1 MRLSVVLMPVTEGTV
16 DALLDEMLRLSPGL
30 DGQFKGP
37 WGSCEAYELQVLL
50 LLELRF
56 FPGGRQALTKLYT
69 AFLSPLY
76 PELGARPL
84 SVLQRVDLG
93 RIARILTAFR
103 TELLEKPRLL

>member
-1 MRLSVVLMPVTEGTV
+1 MAATAATV
-16 DALLDEMLRLSPGL
+16 DALLEEMLRLSPNL
-30 DGQFKGP
+30 DGHFSGP

-56 FPGGRQALTKLYT
+56 FPGHREKLTELYV

-76 PELGARPL
+76 PDLGSRPL
-84 SVLQRVDLG
+84 SALQRVDLG

-103 TELLEKPRLL
+103 GELLLESAPSREA